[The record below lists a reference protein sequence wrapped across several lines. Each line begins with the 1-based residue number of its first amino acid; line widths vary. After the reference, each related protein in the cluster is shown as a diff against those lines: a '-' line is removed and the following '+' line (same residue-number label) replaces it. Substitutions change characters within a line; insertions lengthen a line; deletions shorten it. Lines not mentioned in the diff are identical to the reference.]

1 MSALDNNP
9 DNLNFLS
16 PLNFNFRLKRAP
28 NLNFFVQKINLPSI
42 GFTSTQQTNPF
53 VNIPIAG
60 DHVQYGDLT
69 VTFKVDEDLNNYLE
83 IHNWIRAL
91 TFPDN
96 FEEYSNLSRN
106 PEYTGEGITSDIIL
120 IISNSVKIPNFEVN
134 FRNAYPTSLTAL
146 SFQTTDTT
154 VEFISATATFKYIMY
169 DIVKI

>member
-1 MSALDNNP
+1 MSALANNP
-9 DNLNFLS
+9 SNLNFLS

-28 NLNFFVQKINLPSI
+28 NLNFFIQKINLPGISFPSI
-42 GFTSTQQTNPF
+42 TETNPF

-60 DHVQYGDLT
+60 DHLQYGDLS

-96 FEEYSNLSRN
+96 FTEFANISKN
-106 PEYTGEGITSDIIL
+106 PEYTGEGVTSDLTL
-120 IISNSVKIPNFEVN
+120 IISNSVKIPNYEVQ
-134 FRNAYPTSLTAL
+134 FRNAYPTSLSAL

-154 VEFISATATFKYIMY
+154 VEFISATVTFKYLMY

>member
-1 MSALDNNP
+1 MSALSNNP
-9 DNLNFLS
+9 SNLNFLS

-28 NLNFFVQKINLPSI
+28 NLNFFIQKVNLPGIS
-42 GFTSTQQTNPF
+42 FPSAVETNPF

-60 DHVQYGDLT
+60 DHLQYGDLS

-96 FEEYSNLSRN
+96 FDEYKTISKN
-106 PEYTGEGITSDIIL
+106 PEFTGNGITSDITL
-120 IISNSVKIPNFEVN
+120 VISNSVKIPNFEVN
-134 FRNAYPTSLTAL
+134 FRNAYPTSLSAL
-146 SFQTTDTT
+146 SFQTTDST
-154 VEFISATATFKYIMY
+154 VEFITATATFKYIMY

>member
-1 MSALDNNP
+1 MSALSNNP
-9 DNLNFLS
+9 SNLNFLS

-28 NLNFFVQKINLPSI
+28 NLNFFIQKVNLPGIS
-42 GFTSTQQTNPF
+42 FPSAVETNPF

-60 DHVQYGDLT
+60 DHLQYGDLS

-96 FEEYSNLSRN
+96 FDEYKAISKN
-106 PEYTGEGITSDIIL
+106 PEFTGNGITSDITL

-134 FRNAYPTSLTAL
+134 FRNAYPTSLSAL
-146 SFQTTDTT
+146 SFQTTDST
-154 VEFISATATFKYIMY
+154 VEFITATATFKYIMY

>member
-9 DNLNFLS
+9 KSLNFLS

-28 NLNFFVQKINLPSI
+28 NLNFFIQKVNLPAIS
-42 GFTSTQQTNPF
+42 FPSAAETNPF

-60 DHVQYGDLT
+60 DHLQYGDLS

-83 IHNWIRAL
+83 MHNWIRAL

-96 FEEYSNLSRN
+96 FDEYKAISKN
-106 PEYTGEGITSDIIL
+106 PEYTGTGLTSDITL
-120 IISNSVKIPNFEVN
+120 IIANSVKIPNYEVN
-134 FRNAYPTSLTAL
+134 FRNAYPTSLSAL
-146 SFQTTDTT
+146 SFQTTDST
-154 VEFISATATFKYIMY
+154 VEFITATVTFKYTMY